1 MLNMADTLENHCLL
15 ASRML
20 DGSEFEEAVI
30 YVISHDDEGATGV
43 IINRP
48 LPHEKCSSAWKELAE
63 SRYVSLMYGGP
74 IRSHDVVL
82 SIEKEKLAIY
92 TDTNLYTSR
101 MDSSMIFEKTMLMRG
116 ICGWKSRQLEK
127 EIVDGSW
134 IVTGLELDLFFSKDN
149 EKKWFKAMKK
159 SDIKGL
165 GYVSRN
171 ILRA

>member
-20 DGSEFEEAVI
+20 DGSEFEEAVV

-48 LPHEKCSSAWKELAE
+48 LPQEKCSSAWKELAE

-92 TDTNLYTSR
+92 TDTNLYISR

-134 IVTGLELDLFFSKDN
+134 IVTGLELELFFSRDN

-165 GYVSRN
+165 GYVSRS